1 MAVPVASR
9 EAGDTEG
16 GPARFGGAR
25 VRALDSST
33 DLDDA
38 GSGEA
43 LGVRTILAKAVQGIA
58 WLLARVRGDGKKSSN
73 M

>member
-16 GPARFGGAR
+16 GLVRFGGAR

-38 GSGEA
+38 GTGKT
-43 LGVRTILAKAVQGIA
+43 LGVRTMLAKAVQGIA
-58 WLLARVRGDGKKSSN
+58 WLLARVRGDGKT
-73 M
+73 